1 MTVAIPYEFYG
12 RMKQKRRTRAA
23 LLAAAEELVQL
34 GQTPTIAEVAEKA
47 EVAKSTAYRY
57 FPSQEVLLAE
67 VFLVKTVA
75 PDQPA
80 VYAAARISGTG
91 AERLDAV
98 VEADHAF
105 VIKHEQAFRTAL
117 RVMIAPDADQLR
129 GKTLPRRPANRL
141 RYLAEAIAP
150 YREQL
155 SAEQMERLVMALA
168 MCVGMESILVMKD
181 ICGLSEEAAKRVKL
195 WAAAALLRASL
206 DEAAAGK

>member
-1 MTVAIPYEFYG
+1 MTVSIPYEFYG

-23 LLAAAEELVQL
+23 LIAAAEELVQA
-34 GQTPTIAEVAEKA
+34 GHTPTVAQVAEKA

-57 FPSQEVLLAE
+57 FPSQEILLAE

-91 AERLDAV
+91 AERLDSV
-98 VEADHAF
+98 VKADHAF
-105 VIKHEQAFRTAL
+105 VIKHEHAFRAAL
-117 RVMIAPDADQLR
+117 RVMIAPDAAQLR
-129 GKTLPRRPANRL
+129 GKALPRRPANRL
-141 RYLAEAIAP
+141 RYLAEALAP

-155 SAEQMERLVMALA
+155 SSEQMERLVMALA

-181 ICGLSEEAAKRVKL
+181 ICGLSEAAAKSVKL
-195 WAAAALLRASL
+195 WATAALLRASL
-206 DEAAAGK
+206 EEAAAGK